1 MVCREKAAEGI
12 CTRAAEFVTEF
23 VRTRA
28 ISARWVTSVRPR
40 NSYVQAGAYRFPIT
54 VHIMCVQPPEHLL
67 AAVLKRRRGDE
78 AVRASGM
85 FQCVHVLCVRAAR
98 WV

>member
-1 MVCREKAAEGI
+1 MYK
-12 CTRAAEFVTEF
+12 
-23 VRTRA
+23 
-28 ISARWVTSVRPR
+28 
-40 NSYVQAGAYRFPIT
+40 QAHT
-54 VHIMCVQPPEHLL
+54 VHIMCIQPPEHLL

-78 AVRASGM
+78 AGRALGM